1 MKSKFKNAY
10 MQTAKIFADLS
21 YSRIA
26 QEGAIVVKDDRIVSI
41 GFNGM
46 PAGWDNDCE
55 NIVGYKTANEPV
67 YKTKPEVL
75 NATMNALMKLAKS
88 SDSGTNAAIFVTH
101 APCLD
106 SAKGIYQAG
115 ITEVYYETEL
125 ENTSGI
131 DFLKKCKITIER
143 IDNTTTI
150 PYNIAI

>member
-1 MKSKFKNAY
+1 

-21 YSRIA
+21 YSRIS

-46 PAGWDNDCE
+46 PAGWENDCE
-55 NIVGYKTANEPV
+55 NIVGYKTANDPV

-88 SDSGTNAAIFVTH
+88 SDSGNNAAIFVTH

-115 ITEVYYETEL
+115 ITEVYYETESDS
-125 ENTSGI
+125 NSGI
-131 DFLKKCKITIER
+131 DFLKKCGITIEH
-143 IDNTTTI
+143 IADINTITV
-150 PYNIAI
+150 